1 MKKIFQKFFPSQQQF
16 EDRTVLIVDDND
28 VDRKLIAKTL
38 MKMGCRVMTAVDGEI
53 GLHIALSETPDLILS
68 DCHMPN
74 MDGVEMC
81 KELRD
86 TEETKDIPVI
96 FLTGD
101 KSPSKVV
108 DCFDLNADNY
118 MCKPINAKVLMTQIE
133 DILTEHLPS
142 ANK

>member
-1 MKKIFQKFFPSQQQF
+1 
-16 EDRTVLIVDDND
+16 
-28 VDRKLIAKTL
+28 
-38 MKMGCRVMTAVDGEI
+38 
-53 GLHIALSETPDLILS
+53 
-68 DCHMPN
+68 MPN

-142 ANK
+142 AKK

>member
-1 MKKIFQKFFPSQQQF
+1 MKKLFQKLFPTPAKF
-16 EDRTVLIVDDND
+16 EDRTVLIVDDNE

-38 MKMGCRVMTAVDGEI
+38 MKMGCRVLTAVDGEI

-81 KELRD
+81 RELKNSD
-86 TEETKDIPVI
+86 ETKEIPVI

-101 KSPSKVV
+101 TSPSKVV
-108 DCFDLNADNY
+108 DCFELNVDNY
-118 MCKPINAKVLMTQIE
+118 MCKPINSKVLMSQIE

-142 ANK
+142 VK

>member
-1 MKKIFQKFFPSQQQF
+1 MKKILRKLFPSPAKF
-16 EDRTVLIVDDND
+16 EDRTVLIVDDSE

-38 MKMGCRVMTAVDGEI
+38 MKMGCRVLTAVDGEI

-81 KELRD
+81 RELKNTD
-86 TEETKDIPVI
+86 ETKEIPVI

-101 KSPSKVV
+101 TSPSKVV
-108 DCFDLNADNY
+108 DCFELNVDNY
-118 MCKPINAKVLMTQIE
+118 MCKPINSKVLMSQIE

-142 ANK
+142 VN